1 MSRTPELRARWQ
13 SRVVNLLILGLELL
27 QAIFLKASRWIYDG
41 QAREAKVARLSRRLA
56 LLEGPSG
63 GAAALLGN
71 GRRAPAARK
80 VKIIANPISGR
91 GMALKA
97 IPHLQRGFRELGF
110 DVEVI
115 VTERAGQARQ
125 ACWALEKNVA
135 AVVSIGG
142 DGTLNEVVNGVGD
155 QNVPIAVY
163 ATGTANCIAKEFGIP
178 RHPELFCRMVA
189 EGRTV
194 ALDVAEHWHSGGG
207 RSGVGGQRRRF
218 HSFAGVGFD
227 AKVVEELS
235 KQRTGAIHMATYAG
249 PIAKALRNYDWPA
262 IRVEVD
268 GEEIATHAGLV
279 IVSNIKGYAVME
291 VAGAA
296 DSADGLLDVC
306 IFQTRTWLAMVRYAF
321 GAFTKTHTKDRD
333 VIYVQGR
340 HVKIAADRPNV
351 PMQVDGDSA
360 GALPAELRVIPGAI
374 RFFVPASY
382 RAPRKSGERAG
393 AALGLPAGEPA
404 AAEPSVAS

>member
-1 MSRTPELRARWQ
+1 MGKTPELRARWH
-13 SRVVNLLILGLELL
+13 SRAVSFLLLAVELL
-27 QAIFLKASRWIYDG
+27 QALFLKVAALFYDR

-56 LLEGPSG
+56 LLEGPAG
-63 GAAALLGN
+63 GSAALLG
-71 GRRAPAARK
+71 GRAPPVTRK

-125 ACWALEKNVA
+125 SCWALESNVA

-155 QNVPIAVY
+155 QGVPIAVY
-163 ATGTANCIAKEFGIP
+163 ATGTANCIAKEFAIP

-194 ALDVAEHWHSGGG
+194 ALDVAEH
-207 RSGVGGQRRRF
+207 VGHRRF

-227 AKVVEELS
+227 AKVVEILS
-235 KQRTGAIHMATYAG
+235 RDRKGAIAMRTYAG
-249 PIAKALRNYDWPA
+249 PIARAMRDYDWPA

-291 VAGAA
+291 LAEAA
-296 DSADGLLDVC
+296 DSADGLLDVS
-306 IFQTRTWLAMVRYAF
+306 IFQTRTWLAMARYAL
-321 GAFTKTHTKDRD
+321 GAFTRTHTKDRD

-340 HVKIAADRPNV
+340 RVRISADRPNV
-351 PMQVDGDSA
+351 PIQIDGDSA
-360 GALPAELRVIPGAI
+360 GVLPAELRVLEGAVK
-374 RFFVPASY
+374 FFVPAAW
-382 RAPRKSGERAG
+382 RPTRKSAERAT
-393 AALGLPAGEPA
+393 AAPAIAGG
-404 AAEPSVAS
+404 